1 MKSARSVIIVPGY
14 GMAIAQAQS
23 AVKALMDRFEANG
36 ANVRVAIHPV
46 AGRMPGHMNV
56 LLAEVDVPCEKLFE
70 MDAINDEF
78 RNTDLVVV
86 VGANDVINPA
96 ANTAEGTP
104 IYGMPVLAVA
114 DARHIIICNFDT
126 KPGYAGVENPLY
138 SAPNV
143 TLVLGDARETVKDLV
158 VKFDSVY

>member
-1 MKSARSVIIVPGY
+1 
-14 GMAIAQAQS
+14 
-23 AVKALMDRFEANG
+23 
-36 ANVRVAIHPV
+36 
-46 AGRMPGHMNV
+46 
-56 LLAEVDVPCEKLFE
+56 
-70 MDAINDEF
+70 
-78 RNTDLVVV
+78 NTDLVVV
-86 VGANDVINPA
+86 IGANDVINPA

-104 IYGMPVLAVA
+104 IYGMPVLNVA

-158 VKFDSVY
+158 VKFDSVS